1 MKEIERKFLVEDIS
15 ELNLETYAKK
25 HIIQHYLYS
34 DKFTVVRKRKIEEN
48 DKKIFYYTI
57 KHRINKY
64 TAEEKENEITE
75 EEYENIKIN
84 KDANVIDK
92 VRYIIPIENGLK
104 IELDVFKGIFEG
116 IIFAEVEFKSEEQ
129 AINFKITDWFGKE
142 LTGKISN
149 NMMTKLSKEEIIE
162 KIDSI

>member
-15 ELNLETYAKK
+15 KINLEDYDKK

-34 DKFTVVRKRKIEEN
+34 DKFTVIRKREIEEN
-48 DKKIFYYTI
+48 NKKMFYYTI

-64 TAEEKENEITE
+64 SAEENETEITKEQYE
-75 EEYENIKIN
+75 EININ
-84 KDANVIDK
+84 KGANVIDK
-92 VRYIIPIENGLK
+92 ERYIIPIENGLK
-104 IELDVFKGIFEG
+104 IELDVFKGIFKG
-116 IIFAEVEFKSEEQ
+116 IIFAEIEFPSEEQ
-129 AINFKITDWFGKE
+129 AINFKIPDWFGKE

-149 NMMTKLSKEEIIE
+149 NIMTKLSKEEIIK

>member
-1 MKEIERKFLVEDIS
+1 MKEIERKFLVKDITK
-15 ELNLETYAKK
+15 LNLETYDKK

-34 DKFTVVRKRKIEEN
+34 DKFTVIRKRQIEEN
-48 DKKIFYYTI
+48 DEKIFYYTI

-92 VRYIIPIENGLK
+92 ERYIIPIENGLK
-104 IELDVFKGIFEG
+104 IELDVFKGIFKG
-116 IIFAEVEFKSEEQ
+116 IIFAEVEFPSEEQ
-129 AINFKITDWFGKE
+129 AINFKIPDWFGKE

-149 NMMTKLSKEEIIE
+149 NMMTKLSVEEIVD
-162 KIDSI
+162 KINNI